1 MQPITSLN
9 LVPSPLI
16 RPMMPQQQA
25 ASPPATNFQDALWQ
39 ALEQT
44 NSMNNQAQTS
54 IQQSLAGD
62 DLTMAESFTAFREAD
77 LALRMMLQ
85 IRNKLIDA
93 YQEIQ
98 QLRM

>member
-9 LVPSPLI
+9 LMPSPLI
-16 RPMMPQQQA
+16 RPMMPQQEA
-25 ASPPATNFQDALWQ
+25 AAAPATSFQDALWQ

-44 NSMNNQAQTS
+44 NTMTNQAQGS
-54 IQQSLAGD
+54 IEQSLVGD
-62 DLTMAESFTAFREAD
+62 DLTMVESFTAFREAD

-85 IRNKLIDA
+85 IRNKLVDA

>member
-1 MQPITSLN
+1 M
-9 LVPSPLI
+9 PSPLI
-16 RPMMPQQQA
+16 RPMMPQQETA
-25 ASPPATNFQDALWQ
+25 APPPAVSFQDALWQ
-39 ALEQT
+39 ALEQS

-54 IQQSLAGD
+54 IQQSLAGE

-77 LALRMMLQ
+77 LAFRMMLQ

>member
-1 MQPITSLN
+1 MQPVSSLN
-9 LVPSPLI
+9 LMPSPLI
-16 RPMMPQQQA
+16 QPLMPGHQTA
-25 ASPPATNFQDALWQ
+25 PPAVSFQDALWK
-39 ALEQT
+39 ALDQT
-44 NSMNNQAQTS
+44 QSMNNQAQSS
-54 IQQSLAGD
+54 IQQSLVGD

-85 IRNKLIDA
+85 IRNKLLDA